1 MPDNQYP
8 VFESGQTLTAPD
20 LNTLRAFLH
29 ERDRLVGRMIG
40 FGINAGLAGS
50 VSGST
55 LTIEP
60 GLAIDQY
67 GEPLVLT
74 AAQTITLPPTTVT
87 PSYDFIATG
96 PGGFSVVLEA
106 SETVNPAPACG
117 EADCAGHAEHHTR
130 DVTLRV
136 VNGRVTGTVFDFP
149 NDPLLSVE
157 PVRVALDSSPANSF
171 DDLQTALVG
180 RLTNAPGPA
189 VIRTDL
195 ISKLAGVHVLGG
207 DTPAVK
213 GYKCGWLN
221 MVLFATLDLLRTE
234 SLLRLTVDRDPAR
247 AGVVVGWVEQVL
259 GTWVFHCGY
268 RHAWQPPR
276 GFTEAFLG
284 GTCGDPAG
292 LFRDRLE
299 ALIDGYA
306 PPDPPVQGNPPQPP
320 VLCPAGWI
328 RVNGTCRPVY
338 PPVEV
343 DPTWLDPWVVFD
355 PIGPIWQPPIEE
367 PDWLVDPADFYGQP
381 PLDFY
386 GDGLIGGWQYVGQ
399 PGVDV
404 EGVLNTYLDDRGFT
418 ADIKV
423 VSHAEAQGLDGYLP
437 SSAFSPADTIV
448 LSVNQAGN
456 VVATGRV
463 PATYNSRQ
471 VSTALPAAQAA
482 VAEAQE
488 AVVTLQGLTEG
499 VRSDFTQLQG
509 SFSTLEGSFT
519 TLQGQFADYRGGQ
532 FDQSGFG
539 VRINTLEQD
548 LKGIE
553 DVTERL
559 AKLEGKVDVIG
570 TRGLTAGGGKVID
583 ATIGRGISEFT
594 ETAVAAVRA
603 IGKDNRQLERYVKDV
618 ERAHARFEVDVNTE
632 DPRLIGASTLD
643 VLKSMRTMVK
653 SALKDTPEA
662 ATIGSQ
668 LDAQIRDIQL
678 LIG

>member
-20 LNTLRAFLH
+20 LNTLRSFLH

-50 VSGST
+50 VSGTT

-60 GLAIDQY
+60 GLAIDQH

-74 AAQTITLPPTTVT
+74 TAQTIALPPTTVT
-87 PSYDFIATG
+87 PSYDFIAPG
-96 PGGFSVVLEA
+96 AGGFSVVLEA
-106 SETVNPAPACG
+106 SEVVDPAPACG

-130 DVTLRV
+130 GVTLRV
-136 VNGRVTGTVFDFP
+136 VSGKVTGTIFDFP
-149 NDPLLSVE
+149 GDALLNAE

-171 DDLQTALVG
+171 DDLREAIVL
-180 RLTNAPGPA
+180 RLTNSPGTA

-195 ISKLAGVHVLGG
+195 IAKLDGIHVLGS

-221 MVLFATLDLLRTE
+221 MVLFAALDLLRVE
-234 SLLRLTVDRDPAR
+234 SLLRLSVNRNPVR
-247 AGVVVGWVEQVL
+247 AGVVVGWVQNVL
-259 GTWVFHCGY
+259 GTWVFDCAF

-284 GTCGDPAG
+284 GSCGDPAG

-299 ALIDGYA
+299 ALIDNYA

-320 VLCPAGWI
+320 VQCPSGWI
-328 RVNGTCRPVY
+328 RINGTCHPVY

-343 DPTWLDPWVVFD
+343 YPGWRDPWIVFD
-355 PIGPIWQPPIEE
+355 PIGPIWQPPLEE
-367 PDWLVDPADFYGQP
+367 PDWLRDPADFYGEGP
-381 PLDFY
+381 MDFY
-386 GDGLIGGWQYVGQ
+386 HDGIIGGWQYVGQ

-404 EGVLNTYLDDRGFT
+404 AGVLNTFIDAKGIE

-423 VSHAEAQGLDGYLP
+423 VSHSAAQGLAGYLP
-437 SSAFSPADTIV
+437 SSAFSPSDTIV

-456 VVATGRV
+456 VIATGRV
-463 PATYNSRQ
+463 PAAHNTRN
-471 VSTALPAAQAA
+471 VSGALPVAQAA
-482 VAEAQE
+482 VAEAQQ
-488 AVVTLQGLTEG
+488 AVLDMTQLAQG
-499 VRSDFTQLQG
+499 VRTDITSLKGNFEDLQVDFGGLQQ
-509 SFSTLEGSFT
+509 E
-519 TLQGQFADYRGGQ
+519 FASYRGGS

-539 VRINTLEQD
+539 VRIAGVEAD
-548 LKGIE
+548 LRGVE
-553 DVTERL
+553 EFNERL

-583 ATIGRGISEFT
+583 ANIGRGISEFT

-603 IGKDNRQLERYVKDV
+603 IGKDNQQLERYVKDV

-632 DPRLIGASTLD
+632 DPRLIGATTLD

-678 LIG
+678 MLG